1 MILSH
6 AKYMKKENRKER
18 KYIKWQNNQ
27 GVGDLEFY
35 FYNVN
40 VTYSK
45 IAICVILNPKITI
58 FSLYWALACGSP
70 LNQLIFALLTLLN
83 QNIFALL
90 TFINL
95 PMRIIHD
102 LHSGTRDTS
111 RIVEIITSFAW
122 RHLRGEGFPGSVET
136 LYPPYILYC

>member
-1 MILSH
+1 MAEQS
-6 AKYMKKENRKER
+6 RC
-18 KYIKWQNNQ
+18 
-27 GVGDLEFY
+27 VGDSEFY

-70 LNQLIFALLTLLN
+70 LNQL
-83 QNIFALL
+83 IFALL